1 MLKGCQKKVIMVK
14 DPCSRYF
21 DTAYFVVKSDLPKS
35 TKSSDML
42 TEAHR
47 MIGAYTNELGDKGN
61 RANNAPPPTPN
72 KRGGSAWIVAGAI
85 TGLSLIGIAVSALVI
100 LV

>member
-14 DPCSRYF
+14 DPGSRYF

-35 TKSSDML
+35 TKSTDML

-47 MIGAYTNELGDKGN
+47 MIGEYANELDKN
-61 RANNAPPPTPN
+61 DTVTSSTPPPTQN
-72 KRGGSAWIVAGAI
+72 KRGGSAWIVAGTI